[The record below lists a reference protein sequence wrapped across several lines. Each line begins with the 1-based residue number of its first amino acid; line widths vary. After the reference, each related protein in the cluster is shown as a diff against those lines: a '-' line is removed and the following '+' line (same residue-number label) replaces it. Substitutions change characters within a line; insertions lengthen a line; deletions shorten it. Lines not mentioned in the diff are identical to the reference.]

1 MHSLSTNTPPLS
13 IHDSSLFCDVKPA
26 DLLSATSCSRH
37 IGHFPVSA
45 GNQRLFTRGE
55 KLQNILSLLVAVV
68 IVIQPIQGWSMTV
81 GQILG
86 ILGTMLS
93 SGLQRPPEP
102 AKLKEE
108 SIKVSE
114 PQEERGAA
122 VVLKDETT
130 TEPKAEDK

>member
-1 MHSLSTNTPPLS
+1 M
-13 IHDSSLFCDVKPA
+13 
-26 DLLSATSCSRH
+26 
-37 IGHFPVSA
+37 
-45 GNQRLFTRGE
+45 
-55 KLQNILSLLVAVV
+55 QNILRLLVAVV
-68 IVIQPIQGWSMTV
+68 TVIKPIQGWSMTV

-108 SIKVSE
+108 SIKALE
-114 PQEERGAA
+114 PEEERGAA

-130 TEPKAEDK
+130 TEPKTEDK